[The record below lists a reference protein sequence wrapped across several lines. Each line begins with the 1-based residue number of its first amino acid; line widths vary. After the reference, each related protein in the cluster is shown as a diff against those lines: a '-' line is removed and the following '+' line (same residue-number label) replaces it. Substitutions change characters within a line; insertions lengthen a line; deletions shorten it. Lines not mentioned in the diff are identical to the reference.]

1 MITTNESTKQLL
13 KENFR
18 NYTIEFQKMM
28 RRAEEMGYLGTSLL
42 STKQGLNII
51 DIEKLNSTTNDSQHP
66 IIRHSLNMI
75 DVMLDIGK
83 RADEGKI
90 ENLAKDI
97 NNLICNNRSFAVNN
111 LVPIMRDFGETG
123 DNMGKGPEAA
133 RELAEHLPEEVLT
146 LLFSRLSKEAMVPM
160 DIFTD
165 KELRYTFWDKSI
177 ENKLISNDFISKYEK
192 AMDLAR
198 SDNSQNLLKPLF
210 DEGMIDE
217 KCLSK
222 FPEIKEEQEEKDKKI
237 EGFRNSNSV
246 KNTVMNILLAISF
259 IVLLIVGYIYYQGS
273 NSSNRLE
280 LSDTPFP
287 DDFFIE

>member
-1 MITTNESTKQLL
+1 
-13 KENFR
+13 
-18 NYTIEFQKMM
+18 
-28 RRAEEMGYLGTSLL
+28 
-42 STKQGLNII
+42 
-51 DIEKLNSTTNDSQHP
+51 
-66 IIRHSLNMI
+66 MI
-75 DVMLDIGK
+75 DVFLDIAK

-123 DNMGKGPEAA
+123 NNMRTDLD
-133 RELAEHLPEEVLT
+133 RELAEDLIPEILP

-165 KELRYTFWDKSI
+165 KELKYTFWDKSI
-177 ENKLISNDFISKYEK
+177 ENNLISNDFISKHEK
-192 AMDLAR
+192 SMELIT
-198 SDNSQNLLKPLF
+198 SDNSQNLLNPIF
-210 DEGMIDE
+210 DEGLIDD
-217 KCLSK
+217 KCKSK
-222 FPEIKEEQEEKDKKI
+222 FPEIKEEVEQEGKAEKDKKI

-246 KNTVMNILLAISF
+246 RNNVMNILLAISF

-273 NSSNRLE
+273 NSSNTLE

>member
-1 MITTNESTKQLL
+1 MV
-13 KENFR
+13 
-18 NYTIEFQKMM
+18 
-28 RRAEEMGYLGTSLL
+28 GT
-42 STKQGLNII
+42 
-51 DIEKLNSTTNDSQHP
+51 
-66 IIRHSLNMI
+66 
-75 DVMLDIGK
+75 
-83 RADEGKI
+83 
-90 ENLAKDI
+90 I

-123 DNMGKGPEAA
+123 DERGKGPEAA
-133 RELAEHLPEEVLT
+133 RNLAEDLIPEILP

-177 ENKLISNDFISKYEK
+177 ENKLISNDFISKHEK
-192 AMDLAR
+192 SMELIT
-198 SDNSQNLLKPLF
+198 SDNAQNLF
-210 DEGMIDE
+210 ESMRDIIDE
-217 KCLSK
+217 NCLSK
-222 FPEIKEEQEEKDKKI
+222 FPEIKEEEEVEQELEQDKKI

-246 KNTVMNILLAISF
+246 RNTVMNILLAISF